1 MYCNH
6 CGNNLPVNSQFCNRC
21 GERVLAKSTQR
32 LTPPPPMIRP
42 ARRRVR
48 VEDRLE
54 NRYEEEEYLDD
65 GSEYEEEVDYEEADY
80 EEADFED
87 EDLVDEDDGDE
98 REREV
103 FRISPAFY
111 GVGFRYFVAIT
122 LSLAAT
128 AIIGM
133 VSVSLFSQFSFLTV
147 LGIATLLMLNPI
159 YHHIQHNRTVYTLTT
174 VKLEIQTGLFAKTS
188 RNIPLRHIQDVTVN
202 QTLTDRL
209 FSIGDVIIDSAVIEG
224 TMPLR
229 NINNPRKYADDILSE
244 LQYWN

>member
-1 MYCNH
+1 M
-6 CGNNLPVNSQFCNRC
+6 NSQFCNRC

-48 VEDRLE
+48 VEDRFE
-54 NRYEEEEYLDD
+54 NRYEEEEYLEEEYLDD
-65 GSEYEEEVDYEEADY
+65 GAEYENADY
-80 EEADFED
+80 EEEDFE
-87 EDLVDEDDGDE
+87 DEDDGDE

-111 GVGFRYFVAIT
+111 GVGFRYLVAIT
-122 LSLAAT
+122 LSVAAT

-229 NINNPRKYADDILSE
+229 NINDPRKYADLILSE